1 MKNLSTTLLTLGLGL
16 TLASS
21 SFAQKIYWT
30 DSSTQ
35 KIQRSDLDG
44 SNIEDLVTAPSIT
57 QPSSI
62 AVDLTNSKMYWADN
76 GADKIQRSDLDGSNI
91 EDLVTTG
98 INTPSGIA
106 LDLPNSKMYWSDE
119 SAKIQRSD
127 LDGSNVEDVITFA
140 SGGVLGPTGIELD
153 LTNSKMYW
161 ADIFFDKIQR
171 SDLDGSN
178 IEDLV
183 LGLPAVRDIALD
195 LTNSKMYWT
204 DFSGNKIQRANLD
217 GSNVEDIVS
226 IAIGTPYGIVL
237 DATNSKIYWTISNSK
252 KIQRANLDGSNVE
265 DVLNSLDGL
274 VSPLG
279 ITLGTFDSPLSVE
292 LNSFSVHQ
300 IGKTI
305 GLNWSTASETENAGF
320 NVYRKIGNSEFV
332 QISSYENNSEL
343 VGSLNTSSNSFYTFV
358 DNSNFKDNELY
369 TYYISDIE
377 TNGKET
383 KHTELAQSVVYEI
396 KSQVV
401 DRFQLKQNFPNPFNP
416 STTISYNLGESVD
429 VSLTIYNEKGEF
441 VKELVNENQSQ
452 GSHEVVWNGTD
463 SFGKEVSSGT
473 YFYKIETES
482 FTRSHKMILL
492 K

>member
-1 MKNLSTTLLTLGLGL
+1 MQKLFTTLLTFGLGL
-16 TLASS
+16 TLVSS
-21 SFAQKIYWT
+21 SFAQKMYWV
-30 DSSTQ
+30 DLLQS
-35 KIQRSDLDG
+35 KVQRSDLDG
-44 SNIEDLVTAPSIT
+44 SNIEDLVTG
-57 QPSSI
+57 
-62 AVDLTNSKMYWADN
+62 V
-76 GADKIQRSDLDGSNI
+76 
-91 EDLVTTG
+91 
-98 INTPSGIA
+98 NTPSGI
-106 LDLPNSKMYWSDE
+106 S
-119 SAKIQRSD
+119 
-127 LDGSNVEDVITFA
+127 
-140 SGGVLGPTGIELD
+140 LD
-153 LTNSKMYW
+153 LTNSKMYFT
-161 ADIFFDKIQR
+161 AY
-171 SDLDGSN
+171 L
-178 IEDLV
+178 
-183 LGLPAVRDIALD
+183 
-195 LTNSKMYWT
+195 
-204 DFSGNKIQRANLD
+204 GNKIQRANLD
-217 GSNVEDIVS
+217 GSNVEDLVT
-226 IAIGTPYGIVL
+226 GLNGPLGITL
-237 DATNSKIYWTISNSK
+237 DLTNSKIYWVSTNDG
-252 KIQRANLDGSNVE
+252 KIQRSDLDGTNVEDSHTMLGFPTSIKLDVPNSKMYWVDQGVSKIQRSNLDGSNVE
-265 DVLNSLDGL
+265 DLVTNSDDGL
-274 VSPLG
+274 VNPFAV
-279 ITLGTFDSPLSVE
+279 TLDLTNSKMYWVDQALKKIQRSDLDGSNVEDIVTGLLQTTGLVFDISDSPLSVE